1 VEETPLDAVARDDR
15 DAATAARTSV
25 AIDGQ
30 RDALLDQLDAF
41 LLVHSLAVVGVHEAV
56 QVGAAGAA
64 DGGSLAN
71 ESATDWDGVDLKTIE
86 VCFKNKTFEIISF
99 PKILFLPNFIEVQ
112 WKLINV
118 ITDNIKIIMLMQ
130 STDTG

>member
-1 VEETPLDAVARDDR
+1 MEETPLDAVARDDR

-86 VCFKNKTFEIISF
+86 VCFKTKLLSYFNIIF
-99 PKILFLPNFIEVQ
+99 AQFYR
-112 WKLINV
+112 
-118 ITDNIKIIMLMQ
+118 
-130 STDTG
+130 STVEADKCDY